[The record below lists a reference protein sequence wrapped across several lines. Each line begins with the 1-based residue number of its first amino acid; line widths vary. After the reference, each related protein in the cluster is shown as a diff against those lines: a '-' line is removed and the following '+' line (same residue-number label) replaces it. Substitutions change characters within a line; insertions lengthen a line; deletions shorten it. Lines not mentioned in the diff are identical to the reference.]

1 MKDKALEIFYIFFLY
16 VNIFLLPTT
25 KQQQP
30 PPLYLPGQYSS
41 DYLFLEDV
49 PKQYIYKTGYY
60 STSAITNNYNN
71 AQGIIFLHD
80 NSVRTF
86 NLKILFVVQ
95 ISSKY

>member
-16 VNIFLLPTT
+16 VNIFLFPTT

-30 PPLYLPGQYSS
+30 PYLPGKYSS
-41 DYLFLEDV
+41 DYLFLKDAAKE
-49 PKQYIYKTGYY
+49 YLYKAGYY

-71 AQGIIFLHD
+71 AQGIILLHD

-95 ISSKY
+95 IRFNY